1 MKKWFII
8 VLAALV
14 VLASCTITGLTDPAE
29 TGDPTAT
36 FCNANGDLA
45 AREQGLDQAV
55 AVSAE
60 EIKYVKR
67 YMALRSQQGAA
78 RSIDLGSDIA
88 PLIVLMYHHIVP
100 DDKTDISD
108 YARTVSQFRADM
120 EYLKTSGIEVV
131 DFEDLRRYEERG
143 GAPEA
148 KMAIISMDDGYA
160 SQLELGVPIL
170 KEYGYKACFS
180 IPTSVIDSDSF
191 FMDWTDLQI
200 LTAYKDADGKKPF
213 TVAAHTV
220 THASLL
226 DGADYADDEGLAAY
240 LSYLKRQIYMAK
252 ENLERRNV
260 LDADAALTLCLPYGA
275 GSGQAEIEA
284 MAKLYGYSF
293 IRTSDHSNYE
303 EGSYT
308 RGAMD
313 AFTDDPWA
321 LPSLP
326 VLHSTDISVVENYF
340 AALPARLGFP
350 AGTVYTTTTTTTI
363 AAAE

>member
-1 MKKWFII
+1 MKKLLIV
-8 VLAALV
+8 VLAALAV
-14 VLASCTITGLTDPAE
+14 ISSCSITGLTNPAE
-29 TGDPTAT
+29 TADPTAT
-36 FCNANGDLA
+36 FCIANGDLA

-55 AVSAE
+55 AVTAE
-60 EIKYVKR
+60 EIKYVKL
-67 YMALRSQQGAA
+67 YMIQRAQLGKS
-78 RSIDLGSDIA
+78 RSIDLGQDIA
-88 PLIVLMYHHIVP
+88 PLIILMYHHIVP

-120 EYLKTSGIEVV
+120 EYLKTNGIKVV
-131 DFEDLRRYEERG
+131 DFEDLREYEERG
-143 GAPEA
+143 AAPDA

-170 KEYGYKACFS
+170 KEYGYKASFS
-180 IPTSVIDSDSF
+180 IPTSVIGSDSF
-191 FMDWTDLQI
+191 FMDWADLQI
-200 LTAYKDADGKKPF
+200 LTAYTDGEGKKPF

-226 DGADYADDEGLAAY
+226 DGADYTDDEGLAAY

-252 ENLERRNV
+252 ENLERRKV
-260 LDADAALTLCLPYGA
+260 LDGDAALTLCLPYGA
-275 GSGQAEIEA
+275 GSGKAEIEA
-284 MAKLYGYSF
+284 MAKLYDYSF

-326 VLHSTDISVVENYF
+326 VMHSTDIAVIANYF

-350 AGTVYTTTTTTTI
+350 AGTTYTTTTTTI
-363 AAAE
+363 AAAD

>member
-8 VLAALV
+8 VLAAIV
-14 VLASCTITGLTDPAE
+14 VLASCAVTGLTDPAE

-36 FCNANGDLA
+36 FCIANGDLA

-55 AVSAE
+55 AATAE

-67 YMALRSQQGAA
+67 YMALRTQKGMA
-78 RSIDLGSDIA
+78 RSIDLGADIA
-88 PLIVLMYHHIVP
+88 PLIILMYHHVVA

-108 YARTVSQFRADM
+108 YARTESQFRADM
-120 EYLKTSGIEVV
+120 EYLKANGIKVV
-131 DFEDLRRYEERG
+131 SFEDLRTYEET
-143 GAPEA
+143 GAAPDA
-148 KMAIISMDDGYA
+148 RMAIISMDDGYA
-160 SQLELGVPIL
+160 SQLERAVPIL
-170 KEYGYKACFS
+170 KEYGYKASFS

-200 LTAYKDADGKKPF
+200 LAAYKDADGKKPF

-252 ENLERRNV
+252 ENLERRKV
-260 LDADAALTLCLPYGA
+260 LDENAALTLCLPYGA
-275 GSGQAEIEA
+275 GSGRVEIEA
-284 MAKLYGYSF
+284 MAKLYDYSF
-293 IRTSDHSNYE
+293 IRTSDHSDYTV
-303 EGSYT
+303 GSYT

-350 AGTVYTTTTTTTI
+350 AGTTYTTTTTTI
-363 AAAE
+363 AAAD